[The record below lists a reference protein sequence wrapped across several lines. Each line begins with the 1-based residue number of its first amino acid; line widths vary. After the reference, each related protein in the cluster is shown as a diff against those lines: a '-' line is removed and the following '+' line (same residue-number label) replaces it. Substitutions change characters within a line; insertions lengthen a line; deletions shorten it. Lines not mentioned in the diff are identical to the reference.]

1 MTEPVT
7 KNDIHEKIRL
17 MHGFGGMSIVGE
29 ALGTDRKSYCVALWT
44 PAHET
49 RWRTVGVGDTLEGLM
64 ADIIRRP
71 GV

>member
-7 KNDIHEKIRL
+7 KNDVHEKIRKL
-17 MHGFGGMSIVGE
+17 YGGMSIVGE
-29 ALGTDRKSYCVALWT
+29 ALDTNRGSYCVALWS
-44 PAHET
+44 PVYGVAL
-49 RWRTVGVGDTLEGLM
+49 RTVGVGDTLEELM